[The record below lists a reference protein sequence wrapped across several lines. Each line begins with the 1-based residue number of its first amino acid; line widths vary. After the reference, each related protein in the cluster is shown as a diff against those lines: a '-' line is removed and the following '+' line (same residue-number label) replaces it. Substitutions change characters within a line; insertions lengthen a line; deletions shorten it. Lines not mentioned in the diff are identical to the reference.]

1 MCKPF
6 KVKMVQKQSNFAKWL
21 RLVLIIS
28 YVHSSQTEAD
38 ATSYSLFDF
47 EQTKID
53 LFSNSNFM
61 NPSKVSVFNS
71 QNSRQDDSECSKQ
84 LTEIKNALTNSEKWA
99 MKRKY
104 KKFFFESQLF
114 I

>member
-1 MCKPF
+1 
-6 KVKMVQKQSNFAKWL
+6 MVQKQSNFAKWL

-28 YVHSSQTEAD
+28 YVHSSQTEPSS
-38 ATSYSLFDF
+38 TSYPLFDF

-53 LFSNSNFM
+53 LFLNSDFM

-71 QNSRQDDSECSKQ
+71 QNSRQDDSECLKQ
-84 LTEIKNALTNSEKWA
+84 LNEIKNALKSEFWA

-104 KKFFFESQLF
+104 KVFFCCENQ
-114 I
+114 